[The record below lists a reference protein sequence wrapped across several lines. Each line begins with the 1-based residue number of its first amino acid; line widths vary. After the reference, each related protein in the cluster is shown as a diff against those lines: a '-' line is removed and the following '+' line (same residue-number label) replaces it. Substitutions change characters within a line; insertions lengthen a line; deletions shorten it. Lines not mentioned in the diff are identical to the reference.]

1 MDKLQLSNHYS
12 VKAYN
17 RDDYF
22 NNNKQIN
29 DDCLRIVSS
38 YEGANENY
46 NIGDAYN
53 YIADLNS
60 NLYLDELDAL
70 IYVMYLDKTPVSFA
84 IYSKIDKSNSW
95 VLELIYTHEEYTS
108 LGYAGVLLRASAGH
122 LKETRGAEEINS
134 NVNVANMP
142 SLFLNNSFGKVN
154 GVKVYADRIDEDHE
168 TFHFDIRGL
177 SNKKVEAD
185 AENILC

>member
-1 MDKLQLSNHYS
+1 MDKIQLSNHYK

-29 DDCLRIVSS
+29 DDCLRILSS
-38 YEGANENY
+38 YEGSNESY
-46 NIGDAYN
+46 NVGDAYN
-53 YIADLNS
+53 YISDLNS
-60 NLYLDELDAL
+60 NMYLDELDAL
-70 IYVMYLDKTPVSFA
+70 VYIMYLDKTPVSFA
-84 IYSKIDKSNSW
+84 IYTKIDKSNSW
-95 VLELIYTHEEYTS
+95 VLELIFTHEEYTS

-122 LKETRGAEEINS
+122 LKEAHGAEEINS
-134 NVNVANMP
+134 NVNYKNAP
-142 SLFLNNSFGKVN
+142 SMFLNNSFAKVK
-154 GVKVYADRIDEDHE
+154 GVNVTSTDHDGHK

-177 SNKKVEAD
+177 SAKKVEDD

>member
-1 MDKLQLSNHYS
+1 MDKIQLSNHYS

-95 VLELIYTHEEYTS
+95 VLELIYTHE
-108 LGYAGVLLRASAGH
+108 
-122 LKETRGAEEINS
+122 
-134 NVNVANMP
+134 
-142 SLFLNNSFGKVN
+142 
-154 GVKVYADRIDEDHE
+154 
-168 TFHFDIRGL
+168 
-177 SNKKVEAD
+177 
-185 AENILC
+185 